1 MVSPQLVLLGEQ
13 FEKLEKLS
21 FSLRK
26 SFASLGSSKALD
38 KISRAGV
45 DASISL
51 DKSSAAAARLERR
64 LAALRLPA
72 GGMIP
77 PLLPGG
83 GGGAFG
89 GGGGRG
95 SGGSAGGHAGG
106 GFHGGNIHM
115 GSGGIGIGSVG
126 MAAGDAFVPLAVSAG
141 MIWGGH
147 ALYESAK
154 DLNTEMQRFKLYGL
168 GDKLNA
174 EAFSFVK
181 GMHIYGSTQAENMK
195 NFREAQGVFRESGL
209 NDSEALS
216 GAKLAAPVLANIAFA
231 TEALD
236 DEPKARMRTS
246 SMSMMRWV
254 EMNGGLK
261 SAENFNRLANVGW
274 KLTQSSGGNVD
285 WEQLRQ
291 FSATAGIAGQSI
303 SAEGLAA
310 LEPVIGELKGG
321 RAGVGLRTALNRMMG
336 VVKLPNQV
344 AHMLVDHGLWDGSKV
359 VWNNQGGIKS
369 FKGDPFKFTKEM
381 MQNAPMAYRDHFMPM
396 YDQMHLGTEER
407 SRMNAMFFGSTGGAE
422 FNIMDKQMPTI
433 ERSVEAIRKFADVI
447 TSVNNGREGLSGQEI
462 EFGAAWT
469 DFKTDFGTQ
478 VLPFFS
484 GLLKFGSGV
493 LRGNGPL
500 ITQSAPDGLAHP
512 NVPIVNGIGGVW
524 GLEVKAL
531 RKLFGMDSGTGINP
545 VAPANQNKAALPPV
559 IQLVP
564 TQGGRPLAEYNAKNL
579 AKHQFGGLGSGTFDY
594 SVAAPGMNNKG

>member
-1 MVSPQLVLLGEQ
+1 MLGEQ

-216 GAKLAAPVLANIAFA
+216 GAKLAAPVLAKIAFA

-236 DEPKARMRTS
+236 DESKARMRTS

-261 SAENFNRLANVGW
+261 SAENFNRLADVGW

-321 RAGVGLRTALNRMMG
+321 RAGVGLRTAFNRMTG
-336 VVKLPNQV
+336 VVRVPNQV
-344 AHMLVDHGLWDGSKV
+344 AHMLAGSGMWDPSKIE
-359 VWNNQGGIKS
+359 WNSMGGIKS
-369 FKGDPFKFTKEM
+369 FKGNPFNYTKEM
-381 MQNAPMAYRDHFMPM
+381 LERPDQFYENRVMPM
-396 YDQMHLGTEER
+396 YDKMKLATEDR
-407 SRMNAMFFGSTGGAE
+407 SRYNAMLFGSTGGAE
-422 FNIMDKQMPTI
+422 FNIIDKQLPAI
-433 ERSVEAIRKFADVI
+433 HRSVEAIKKSMGI
-447 TSVNNGREGLSGQEI
+447 TDSVNNGREGLSGQEV
-462 EFGAAWT
+462 EFGAAWA
-469 DFKTDFGTQ
+469 DFKTDFGTK

-512 NVPIVNGIGGVW
+512 NVPIFKGISGFL
-524 GLEVKAL
+524 GLEVNAL
-531 RKLFGMDSGTGINP
+531 RHLFGKDSTGINP
-545 VAPANQNKAALPPV
+545 VATAAQSKSGLPPV

-579 AKHQFGGLGSGTFDY
+579 AKHQFGALGSGSFDY